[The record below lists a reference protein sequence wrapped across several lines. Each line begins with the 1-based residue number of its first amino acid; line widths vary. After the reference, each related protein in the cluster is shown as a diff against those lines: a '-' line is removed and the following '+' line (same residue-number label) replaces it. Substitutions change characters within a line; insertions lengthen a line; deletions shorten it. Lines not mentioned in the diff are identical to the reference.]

1 MLDVTLIPLS
11 GSASQDAQW
20 ECSSIDFH
28 RPFHHCLRWSFFLIL
43 PVYPSQS
50 PKQEN
55 GGTQCRQG
63 LPAREA
69 VEGGAPTGSW
79 REATEGWNKL
89 KGLFLG
95 KSWI

>member
-1 MLDVTLIPLS
+1 M
-11 GSASQDAQW
+11 
-20 ECSSIDFH
+20 
-28 RPFHHCLRWSFFLIL
+28 RFFDRNKRL
-43 PVYPSQS
+43 
-50 PKQEN
+50 
-55 GGTQCRQG
+55 GGTECRQG

-89 KGLFLG
+89 KSLFLG